1 MLKVATLFSGVGT
14 PEQSLK
20 HLQVEHETIF
30 ACEID
35 KYARTTYLANN
46 KAPNTFYDDVYNI
59 DGNKYKNQI
68 DILIGGSP
76 CQSFSIAG
84 KRMGTSCPRGNLIYE
99 YFRIVEESQ
108 PKVFI
113 YENVKGFLSI
123 DKGETFKNFV
133 QSFKDLGYTTYHQV
147 LNTKDYLVPQNRE
160 RIYIVGFKD
169 NVDFHFQEK
178 QELKLRL
185 KDMLEDFVDE
195 KYLLNQELV
204 SKYLETGTASN
215 HKGSQAGKVA
225 DETDETFWTVNA
237 GTHGYS
243 MGYVK
248 LKQTH
253 TLNIKGNDSIKRI
266 YSSDGHNPS
275 LTTMQGGHR
284 EPKIAHPVREVGRR
298 LDENGKRC
306 DDNKDIPITRRYEI
320 GDKEISNCLSGVQ
333 KDSYVAI
340 TNGVIEIEN
349 DEVRV
354 REAVAKGFT
363 LATEGDSINISVPS
377 SKTRRGRVGKQV
389 AQTLDTACNQVVFNN
404 QYIFRKLTERE
415 CFRLQ
420 GFNDNFIFPKE
431 TKSLY
436 FQFVYDKINE
446 KEIKW
451 NVQSKVVKEK
461 QKQLNTET
469 YVFYTTKEWQDM
481 EQLVKTKI
489 ETMQDLKEKMQDVNI
504 VMKKSE
510 EVVQKECATNTIKW
524 TDCIKTLFLEIT
536 EKGYQEVEVIL
547 EEDTENQSIGQSW
560 RIQLEENLTKEK
572 LYITLI
578 LLKQIIISKTYMYV
592 KVHQNTQK
600 FMFSLKSL
608 SRECL
613 KMELSYLKMEY
624 TKELISSSQLYK
636 QAGNGMSRN
645 ILDMIFT
652 QIFTCYSKHI
662 ENKEN

>member
-1 MLKVATLFSGVGT
+1 MMYIIL
-14 PEQSLK
+14 
-20 HLQVEHETIF
+20 
-30 ACEID
+30 
-35 KYARTTYLANN
+35 
-46 KAPNTFYDDVYNI
+46 

-133 QSFKDLGYTTYHQV
+133 QSFKDLGYTTYHKV

-185 KDMLEDFVDE
+185 KDMLEDEVDE
-195 KYLLNQELV
+195 KYLLNQININFMN
-204 SKYLETGTASN
+204 TIW
-215 HKGSQAGKVA
+215 GK
-225 DETDETFWTVNA
+225 DTRWRKMKNPIDGCA
-237 GTHGYS
+237 GTICATHSKGLPRGVIINDKDIQEKIYKE
-243 MGYVK
+243 GTIK
-248 LKQTH
+248 LEQIA

-266 YSSDGHNPS
+266 YSSDGLCPS

-320 GDKEISNCLSGVQ
+320 GEKEISNCLSGVQ

-340 TNGVIEIEN
+340 ANGVIEIEN

-354 REAVAKGFT
+354 KEAVAKVNP
-363 LATEGDSINISVPS
+363 LATKGDSINISVPS

-389 AQTLDTACNQVVFNN
+389 AQTLDTAYNQVVFNS
-404 QYIFRKLTERE
+404 QYIFRKLTPRE

-420 GFNDNFIFPKE
+420 GFDNSFIFPP
-431 TKSLY
+431 
-436 FQFVYDKINE
+436 
-446 KEIKW
+446 
-451 NVQSKVVKEK
+451 
-461 QKQLNTET
+461 
-469 YVFYTTKEWQDM
+469 
-481 EQLVKTKI
+481 
-489 ETMQDLKEKMQDVNI
+489 KMSD
-504 VMKKSE
+504 
-510 EVVQKECATNTIKW
+510 
-524 TDCIKTLFLEIT
+524 
-536 EKGYQEVEVIL
+536 
-547 EEDTENQSIGQSW
+547 
-560 RIQLEENLTKEK
+560 
-572 LYITLI
+572 
-578 LLKQIIISKTYMYV
+578 
-592 KVHQNTQK
+592 
-600 FMFSLKSL
+600 
-608 SRECL
+608 
-613 KMELSYLKMEY
+613 
-624 TKELISSSQLYK
+624 SQLYK

-652 QIFTCYSKHI
+652 QIFTCYAEHI
-662 ENKEN
+662 ENKQYCSGGYIKDAHNYVGIINN

>member
-1 MLKVATLFSGVGT
+1 MSKIWRCDLKSPCVKFCESENEKHLCGINRRDKRNKMLKVATLFSGIGT

-20 HLQVEHETIF
+20 HLQVEHETVF

-46 KAPNTFYDDVYNI
+46 ETPNTFYDDVYNI

-123 DKGETFKNFV
+123 DKGETIKNFV

-185 KDMLEDFVDE
+185 KDMLEDEVDE
-195 KYLLNQELV
+195 KYLLSEKLV
-204 SKYLETGTASN
+204 TYFNEHKKKHDEKGNGFGWKPTEGDSVASTITARVW
-215 HKGSQAGKVA
+215 KMGA
-225 DETDETFWTVNA
+225 TDN
-237 GTHGYS
+237 YI
-243 MGYVK
+243 K
-248 LKQTH
+248 LQQTH

-266 YSSDGHNPS
+266 YSSDGLCPS

-320 GDKEISNCLSGVQ
+320 GEKEISNCLSGVQ

-340 TNGVIEIEN
+340 ANGVIEIEN

-420 GFNDNFIFPKE
+420 GFDDSFIFP
-431 TKSLY
+431 
-436 FQFVYDKINE
+436 
-446 KEIKW
+446 
-451 NVQSKVVKEK
+451 
-461 QKQLNTET
+461 
-469 YVFYTTKEWQDM
+469 
-481 EQLVKTKI
+481 
-489 ETMQDLKEKMQDVNI
+489 LK
-504 VMKKSE
+504 
-510 EVVQKECATNTIKW
+510 
-524 TDCIKTLFLEIT
+524 
-536 EKGYQEVEVIL
+536 
-547 EEDTENQSIGQSW
+547 
-560 RIQLEENLTKEK
+560 
-572 LYITLI
+572 
-578 LLKQIIISKTYMYV
+578 
-592 KVHQNTQK
+592 
-600 FMFSLKSL
+600 
-608 SRECL
+608 
-613 KMELSYLKMEY
+613 
-624 TKELISSSQLYK
+624 ISSTQLYK

-652 QIFTCYSKHI
+652 QIFTCYAKHI
-662 ENKEN
+662 ENKQNIV

>member
-1 MLKVATLFSGVGT
+1 MIKVATLFSGVGT

-46 KAPNTFYDDVYNI
+46 QEPKTFYDDVYNI

-133 QSFKDLGYTTYHQV
+133 QSFKDLGYTVYHQV
-147 LNTKDYLVPQNRE
+147 LNTKDYGIPQNRE

-169 NVDFHFQEK
+169 EVEFEFALK

-185 KDMLEDFVDE
+185 KDMLEDEVGE

-225 DETDETFWTVNA
+225 DENNETFWTVNA
-237 GTHGYS
+237 GTHGCS

-266 YSSDGHNPS
+266 YSSDGLCPS
-275 LTTMQGGHR
+275 LTTMQCGHR
-284 EPKIAHPVREVGRR
+284 EPKVA
-298 LDENGKRC
+298 
-306 DDNKDIPITRRYEI
+306 IPIRWQFTKEQYAHYLGENFDDKNEKREI
-320 GDKEISNCLSGVQ
+320 YRKLTDFKVDKSKISI
-333 KDSYVAI
+333 A
-340 TNGVIEIEN
+340 NGLIEVS

-354 REAVAKGFT
+354 KEATKLGYKVAE
-363 LATEGDSINISVPS
+363 EGDGINISVPS

-404 QYIFRKLTERE
+404 QYIFRKLTPRE

-420 GFNDNFIFPKE
+420 GFDDNFIFPP
-431 TKSLY
+431 
-436 FQFVYDKINE
+436 
-446 KEIKW
+446 
-451 NVQSKVVKEK
+451 
-461 QKQLNTET
+461 
-469 YVFYTTKEWQDM
+469 
-481 EQLVKTKI
+481 
-489 ETMQDLKEKMQDVNI
+489 KM
-504 VMKKSE
+504 S
-510 EVVQKECATNTIKW
+510 
-524 TDCIKTLFLEIT
+524 
-536 EKGYQEVEVIL
+536 
-547 EEDTENQSIGQSW
+547 DT
-560 RIQLEENLTKEK
+560 
-572 LYITLI
+572 
-578 LLKQIIISKTYMYV
+578 
-592 KVHQNTQK
+592 
-600 FMFSLKSL
+600 
-608 SRECL
+608 
-613 KMELSYLKMEY
+613 
-624 TKELISSSQLYK
+624 QLYK
-636 QAGNGMSRN
+636 QAGNAMSRN

-652 QIFTCYSKHI
+652 QIFTYYAKHI
-662 ENKEN
+662 ENKGTK

>member
-20 HLQVEHETIF
+20 HLKVEHETVF

-35 KYARTTYLANN
+35 RFARTTYLANN
-46 KAPNTFYDDVYNI
+46 QEPNTFYDDVYNI

-68 DILIGGSP
+68 DMLIGGSP

-133 QSFKDLGYTTYHQV
+133 QSFKDLGYTVYHQV
-147 LNTKDYLVPQNRE
+147 LNTKDYGVPQNRE

-169 NVDFHFQEK
+169 EIEFEFAPK
-178 QELKLRL
+178 QELKLKL
-185 KDMLEDFVDE
+185 KDMLEDEVDE

-248 LKQTH
+248 LKQTP
-253 TLNIKGNDSIKRI
+253 T
-266 YSSDGHNPS
+266 
-275 LTTMQGGHR
+275 
-284 EPKIAHPVREVGRR
+284 PKVTIANGLIEV
-298 LDENGKRC
+298 
-306 DDNKDIPITRRYEI
+306 
-320 GDKEISNCLSGVQ
+320 S
-333 KDSYVAI
+333 
-340 TNGVIEIEN
+340 

-354 REAVAKGFT
+354 KEATKLGYKVAE
-363 LATEGDSINISVPS
+363 EGDSINISVPS

-404 QYIFRKLTERE
+404 EYTFRKLTPRE

-420 GFNDNFIFPKE
+420 GFDDSFIFP
-431 TKSLY
+431 
-436 FQFVYDKINE
+436 
-446 KEIKW
+446 
-451 NVQSKVVKEK
+451 
-461 QKQLNTET
+461 QK
-469 YVFYTTKEWQDM
+469 M
-481 EQLVKTKI
+481 
-489 ETMQDLKEKMQDVNI
+489 
-504 VMKKSE
+504 S
-510 EVVQKECATNTIKW
+510 
-524 TDCIKTLFLEIT
+524 
-536 EKGYQEVEVIL
+536 
-547 EEDTENQSIGQSW
+547 DT
-560 RIQLEENLTKEK
+560 
-572 LYITLI
+572 
-578 LLKQIIISKTYMYV
+578 
-592 KVHQNTQK
+592 
-600 FMFSLKSL
+600 
-608 SRECL
+608 
-613 KMELSYLKMEY
+613 
-624 TKELISSSQLYK
+624 QLYK

-652 QIFTCYSKHI
+652 QIFTCYTKHT
-662 ENKEN
+662 ENNNK

>member
-1 MLKVATLFSGVGT
+1 MLKVATLFSGIGT

-20 HLQVEHETIF
+20 HLDIEHETVF

-46 KAPNTFYDDVYNI
+46 EAPNTFYDDVYNI
-59 DGNKYKNQI
+59 DGNKYKNKI

-133 QSFKDLGYTTYHQV
+133 QSFKDLGYTVYHQV

-185 KDMLEDFVDE
+185 KDMLEDEVDE
-195 KYLLNQELV
+195 KYLLSSEKIYRIENTERGQGFFTEE
-204 SKYLETGTASN
+204 SKYIGTII
-215 HKGSQAGKVA
+215 AGYGKLP
-225 DETDETFWTVNA
+225 TD
-237 GTHGYS
+237 GTY
-243 MGYVK
+243 
-248 LKQTH
+248 LK
-253 TLNIKGNDSIKRI
+253 
-266 YSSDGHNPS
+266 
-275 LTTMQGGHR
+275 TTMQGGHR
-284 EPKIAHPVREVGRR
+284 EPKIAHPVREIGRR

-306 DDNKDIPITRRYEI
+306 DDNKDILITRRYET
-320 GDKEISNCLSGVQ
+320 GEKEISNCLSGVQ

-340 TNGVIEIEN
+340 ANGSIKVS

-354 REAVAKGFT
+354 KEATKLGY
-363 LATEGDSINISVPS
+363 
-377 SKTRRGRVGKQV
+377 KV
-389 AQTLDTACNQVVFNN
+389 AQTLDTAYNKVVFNN
-404 QYIFRKLTERE
+404 EYIFRKLTPKE

-420 GFNDNFIFPKE
+420 GFNDNFIFPP
-431 TKSLY
+431 
-436 FQFVYDKINE
+436 
-446 KEIKW
+446 
-451 NVQSKVVKEK
+451 
-461 QKQLNTET
+461 
-469 YVFYTTKEWQDM
+469 
-481 EQLVKTKI
+481 
-489 ETMQDLKEKMQDVNI
+489 KM
-504 VMKKSE
+504 S
-510 EVVQKECATNTIKW
+510 
-524 TDCIKTLFLEIT
+524 
-536 EKGYQEVEVIL
+536 
-547 EEDTENQSIGQSW
+547 DT
-560 RIQLEENLTKEK
+560 
-572 LYITLI
+572 
-578 LLKQIIISKTYMYV
+578 
-592 KVHQNTQK
+592 
-600 FMFSLKSL
+600 
-608 SRECL
+608 
-613 KMELSYLKMEY
+613 
-624 TKELISSSQLYK
+624 QLYK

-652 QIFTCYSKHI
+652 QIFTCYAKHI

>member
-1 MLKVATLFSGVGT
+1 MKIATLFSGVGT

-20 HLQVEHETIF
+20 HLQVEHETVF

-46 KAPNTFYDDVYNI
+46 QEPNTFYDDVYNI

-133 QSFKDLGYTTYHQV
+133 QSFKDLGYTVYHQV
-147 LNTKDYLVPQNRE
+147 LNTKDYGVAQNRE

-169 NVDFHFQEK
+169 KVEFEFAPK
-178 QELKLRL
+178 QELKLKL
-185 KDMLEDFVDE
+185 KDMLDDEVDE

-248 LKQTH
+248 TKV
-253 TLNIKGNDSIKRI
+253 
-266 YSSDGHNPS
+266 
-275 LTTMQGGHR
+275 
-284 EPKIAHPVREVGRR
+284 EIANGLIEV
-298 LDENGKRC
+298 
-306 DDNKDIPITRRYEI
+306 
-320 GDKEISNCLSGVQ
+320 S
-333 KDSYVAI
+333 
-340 TNGVIEIEN
+340 

-354 REAVAKGFT
+354 KEATKLGYKVAE
-363 LATEGDSINISVPS
+363 EGDSINISVPS

-404 QYIFRKLTERE
+404 EYTFRKLTPRE

-420 GFNDNFIFPKE
+420 GFDDSFIFP
-431 TKSLY
+431 
-436 FQFVYDKINE
+436 
-446 KEIKW
+446 
-451 NVQSKVVKEK
+451 
-461 QKQLNTET
+461 QK
-469 YVFYTTKEWQDM
+469 M
-481 EQLVKTKI
+481 
-489 ETMQDLKEKMQDVNI
+489 
-504 VMKKSE
+504 S
-510 EVVQKECATNTIKW
+510 
-524 TDCIKTLFLEIT
+524 
-536 EKGYQEVEVIL
+536 
-547 EEDTENQSIGQSW
+547 DT
-560 RIQLEENLTKEK
+560 
-572 LYITLI
+572 
-578 LLKQIIISKTYMYV
+578 
-592 KVHQNTQK
+592 
-600 FMFSLKSL
+600 
-608 SRECL
+608 
-613 KMELSYLKMEY
+613 
-624 TKELISSSQLYK
+624 QLYK

-645 ILDMIFT
+645 ILDMIFN
-652 QIFTCYSKHI
+652 QIFTCYT
-662 ENKEN
+662 KEDIK

>member
-1 MLKVATLFSGVGT
+1 MLKIGTLFSGIGT

-20 HLQVEHETIF
+20 YLNIEHETVF

-46 KAPNTFYDDVYNI
+46 EAPNTFYDDVYNI

-169 NVDFHFQEK
+169 IVDFNFQEK

-185 KDMLEDFVDE
+185 KDMLEDEVDE
-195 KYLLNQELV
+195 KYLLSEKLV
-204 SKYLETGTASN
+204 TYFEKHKEEQKEKGNGFGWQPLDKNSEISFTITNPGKTRPNETYIKLE
-215 HKGSQAGKVA
+215 
-225 DETDETFWTVNA
+225 
-237 GTHGYS
+237 
-243 MGYVK
+243 
-248 LKQTH
+248 QTH

-266 YSSDGHNPS
+266 YSSDGLCPS

-284 EPKIAHPVREVGRR
+284 EPK
-298 LDENGKRC
+298 
-306 DDNKDIPITRRYEI
+306 
-320 GDKEISNCLSGVQ
+320 
-333 KDSYVAI
+333 VAI
-340 TNGVIEIEN
+340 ANGVIEIEN

-389 AQTLDTACNQVVFNN
+389 AQTLDTACNQVVFNKVDSKYLLPKERLETCLN
-404 QYIFRKLTERE
+404 SNHSAQRVYCPSGIAPTISAGSNGGGKEPVKMVYGNETTKGNSEIKRIREIPKTNYIFRKLTPRE

-420 GFNDNFIFPKE
+420 GFNDSFIFPP
-431 TKSLY
+431 
-436 FQFVYDKINE
+436 
-446 KEIKW
+446 
-451 NVQSKVVKEK
+451 
-461 QKQLNTET
+461 
-469 YVFYTTKEWQDM
+469 
-481 EQLVKTKI
+481 
-489 ETMQDLKEKMQDVNI
+489 KM
-504 VMKKSE
+504 S
-510 EVVQKECATNTIKW
+510 
-524 TDCIKTLFLEIT
+524 
-536 EKGYQEVEVIL
+536 
-547 EEDTENQSIGQSW
+547 DT
-560 RIQLEENLTKEK
+560 
-572 LYITLI
+572 
-578 LLKQIIISKTYMYV
+578 
-592 KVHQNTQK
+592 
-600 FMFSLKSL
+600 
-608 SRECL
+608 
-613 KMELSYLKMEY
+613 
-624 TKELISSSQLYK
+624 QLYK

-652 QIFTCYSKHI
+652 QIFTCYAKHI

>member
-1 MLKVATLFSGVGT
+1 MKIATLFSGVGT

-20 HLQVEHETIF
+20 HLQVEHETVF

-46 KAPNTFYDDVYNI
+46 QEPNTFYDDVYNI

-84 KRMGTSCPRGNLIYE
+84 KRMGTACPRGNLIYE

-133 QSFKDLGYTTYHQV
+133 QSFKDLGYTVSHQV
-147 LNTKDYLVPQNRE
+147 LNTKDYGVPQNRE

-169 NVDFHFQEK
+169 EVEFEFAPK
-178 QELKLRL
+178 QELKLKL
-185 KDMLEDFVDE
+185 KDMLEDEVDK

-248 LKQTH
+248 LKQTP
-253 TLNIKGNDSIKRI
+253 TLNIKGNDSIKSI
-266 YSSDGHNPS
+266 YSSDGH
-275 LTTMQGGHR
+275 R
-284 EPKIAHPVREVGRR
+284 EPKVTIANGLIEV
-298 LDENGKRC
+298 
-306 DDNKDIPITRRYEI
+306 
-320 GDKEISNCLSGVQ
+320 S
-333 KDSYVAI
+333 
-340 TNGVIEIEN
+340 

-354 REAVAKGFT
+354 KEATKLGYKVAE
-363 LATEGDSINISVPS
+363 EGDSINISVPS

-404 QYIFRKLTERE
+404 EYTFRKLTPRE

-420 GFNDNFIFPKE
+420 GFDDSFIFP
-431 TKSLY
+431 
-436 FQFVYDKINE
+436 
-446 KEIKW
+446 
-451 NVQSKVVKEK
+451 
-461 QKQLNTET
+461 QK
-469 YVFYTTKEWQDM
+469 M
-481 EQLVKTKI
+481 
-489 ETMQDLKEKMQDVNI
+489 
-504 VMKKSE
+504 S
-510 EVVQKECATNTIKW
+510 
-524 TDCIKTLFLEIT
+524 
-536 EKGYQEVEVIL
+536 
-547 EEDTENQSIGQSW
+547 DT
-560 RIQLEENLTKEK
+560 
-572 LYITLI
+572 
-578 LLKQIIISKTYMYV
+578 QI
-592 KVHQNTQK
+592 
-600 FMFSLKSL
+600 
-608 SRECL
+608 
-613 KMELSYLKMEY
+613 
-624 TKELISSSQLYK
+624 YK

-652 QIFTCYSKHI
+652 QIFTCYTKAYI
-662 ENKEN
+662 KQIYK

>member
-1 MLKVATLFSGVGT
+1 MKKLNVATLFSGIGT

-20 HLQVEHETIF
+20 HLGIEHETVF

-46 KAPNTFYDDVYNI
+46 QAPNTFYDDVYNI

-84 KRMGTSCPRGNLIYE
+84 KRMGIACPRGNLIYE

-123 DKGETFKNFV
+123 DKGETFKNFA
-133 QSFKDLGYTTYHQV
+133 QSFRDLGYTVYHQV

-169 NVDFHFQEK
+169 NIDFHFQEK

-185 KDMLEDFVDE
+185 KDMLEDEIGE

-225 DETDETFWTVNA
+225 DEDDKTFWTVNA

-253 TLNIKGNDSIKRI
+253 TLNIKNNDSIKRI
-266 YSSDGHNPS
+266 YSSDGLCPS

-284 EPKIAHPVREVGRR
+284 EPK
-298 LDENGKRC
+298 
-306 DDNKDIPITRRYEI
+306 
-320 GDKEISNCLSGVQ
+320 
-333 KDSYVAI
+333 VAI
-340 TNGVIEIEN
+340 ANGLIEVS

-354 REAVAKGFT
+354 KEATKLGYKVAKK
-363 LATEGDSINISVPS
+363 GDSINISVPS
-377 SKTRRGRVGKQV
+377 SNTRREIVRKQV
-389 AQTLDTACNQVVFNN
+389 AQTLDTACHQVVFNN
-404 QYIFRKLTERE
+404 KYIFRKLTPRE

-420 GFNDNFIFPKE
+420 GFDDGFIFPP
-431 TKSLY
+431 
-436 FQFVYDKINE
+436 
-446 KEIKW
+446 
-451 NVQSKVVKEK
+451 
-461 QKQLNTET
+461 
-469 YVFYTTKEWQDM
+469 
-481 EQLVKTKI
+481 
-489 ETMQDLKEKMQDVNI
+489 KM
-504 VMKKSE
+504 S
-510 EVVQKECATNTIKW
+510 
-524 TDCIKTLFLEIT
+524 
-536 EKGYQEVEVIL
+536 
-547 EEDTENQSIGQSW
+547 DT
-560 RIQLEENLTKEK
+560 
-572 LYITLI
+572 
-578 LLKQIIISKTYMYV
+578 
-592 KVHQNTQK
+592 
-600 FMFSLKSL
+600 
-608 SRECL
+608 
-613 KMELSYLKMEY
+613 
-624 TKELISSSQLYK
+624 QLYK
-636 QAGNGMSRN
+636 QAGNAMSRN

-652 QIFTCYSKHI
+652 QIFTCYAKHI
-662 ENKEN
+662 ENKGNR

>member
-1 MLKVATLFSGVGT
+1 MLKIGTLFSGIGT

-20 HLQVEHETIF
+20 YLNIEHETVF

-46 KAPNTFYDDVYNI
+46 ETPNTFYDDVYNI

-185 KDMLEDFVDE
+185 KDMLEDEVDE
-195 KYLLNQELV
+195 KYLLSEKLV
-204 SKYLETGTASN
+204 TYFNEHKKKHDEKGNGFGWKPTKGDSVASTITARVW
-215 HKGSQAGKVA
+215 KMGA
-225 DETDETFWTVNA
+225 TDN
-237 GTHGYS
+237 YI
-243 MGYVK
+243 K
-248 LKQTH
+248 LQQTH

-266 YSSDGHNPS
+266 YSSDGLCPS

-284 EPKIAHPVREVGRR
+284 EPKVAIEKEIIK
-298 LDENGKRC
+298 LF
-306 DDNKDIPITRRYEI
+306 DIP
-320 GDKEISNCLSGVQ
+320 KEILNDNERQRRVYSPEGISPAVIARS
-333 KDSYVAI
+333 DSAKILQNTNSKVAI
-340 TNGVIEIEN
+340 ANGVIEIEN

-404 QYIFRKLTERE
+404 QYIFRKLSPRE

-420 GFNDNFIFPKE
+420 GFDDSFIFP
-431 TKSLY
+431 
-436 FQFVYDKINE
+436 
-446 KEIKW
+446 
-451 NVQSKVVKEK
+451 
-461 QKQLNTET
+461 
-469 YVFYTTKEWQDM
+469 
-481 EQLVKTKI
+481 
-489 ETMQDLKEKMQDVNI
+489 
-504 VMKKSE
+504 
-510 EVVQKECATNTIKW
+510 
-524 TDCIKTLFLEIT
+524 
-536 EKGYQEVEVIL
+536 
-547 EEDTENQSIGQSW
+547 
-560 RIQLEENLTKEK
+560 
-572 LYITLI
+572 
-578 LLKQIIISKTYMYV
+578 
-592 KVHQNTQK
+592 
-600 FMFSLKSL
+600 
-608 SRECL
+608 L
-613 KMELSYLKMEY
+613 KM
-624 TKELISSSQLYK
+624 SSTQLYK

-652 QIFTCYSKHI
+652 QIFTCYAKHI

>member
-1 MLKVATLFSGVGT
+1 MIRVATLFSGVGT

-20 HLQVEHETIF
+20 HLKVEHETVF

-46 KAPNTFYDDVYNI
+46 QEPKTFYDDVYNI
-59 DGNKYKNQI
+59 DGNIYKDQI

-99 YFRIVEESQ
+99 YFRIIEESK

-123 DKGETFKNFV
+123 DKIDKKEKYGETFKNFV
-133 QSFKDLGYTTYHQV
+133 QSFKELGYTIYYEI
-147 LNTKDYLVPQNRE
+147 LNTKDYGVPQNRE
-160 RIYIVGFKD
+160 RIYIVGFRD
-169 NVDFHFQEK
+169 EVEFEFAPK

-185 KDMLEDFVDE
+185 KDMLEDEVDE

-215 HKGSQAGKVA
+215 HKGSQAGKVV
-225 DETDETFWTVNA
+225 DETDETFRTVNA
-237 GTHGYS
+237 ETHGYS

-248 LKQTH
+248 TINPVCVDANKRESKESTGTITATYGNGVESFGSRPFIRLDRSH

-266 YSSDGHNPS
+266 YSSDGLCPS

-298 LDENGKRC
+298 LDTYGKRC

-320 GDKEISNCLSGVQ
+320 GEKEISNCLSGVQ

-340 TNGVIEIEN
+340 ANGVIEIEN

-404 QYIFRKLTERE
+404 EYIFRKLTPRE

-420 GFNDNFIFPKE
+420 GFDDSFIFPPK
-431 TKSLY
+431 
-436 FQFVYDKINE
+436 
-446 KEIKW
+446 
-451 NVQSKVVKEK
+451 
-461 QKQLNTET
+461 
-469 YVFYTTKEWQDM
+469 
-481 EQLVKTKI
+481 
-489 ETMQDLKEKMQDVNI
+489 
-504 VMKKSE
+504 
-510 EVVQKECATNTIKW
+510 
-524 TDCIKTLFLEIT
+524 
-536 EKGYQEVEVIL
+536 
-547 EEDTENQSIGQSW
+547 
-560 RIQLEENLTKEK
+560 
-572 LYITLI
+572 
-578 LLKQIIISKTYMYV
+578 
-592 KVHQNTQK
+592 
-600 FMFSLKSL
+600 
-608 SRECL
+608 
-613 KMELSYLKMEY
+613 
-624 TKELISSSQLYK
+624 ISSTQLYK

-652 QIFTCYSKHI
+652 QIFKSK
-662 ENKEN
+662 NFDLLSNS